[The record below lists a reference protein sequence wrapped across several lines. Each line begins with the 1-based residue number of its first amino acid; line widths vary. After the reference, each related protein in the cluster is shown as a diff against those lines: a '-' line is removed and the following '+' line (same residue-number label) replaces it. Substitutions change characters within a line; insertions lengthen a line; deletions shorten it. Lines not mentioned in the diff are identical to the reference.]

1 MIELSKKQIRALK
14 AIKRYKNFEKVLSKL
29 NYKLDDYIEF
39 QRLFPNSFDYMIFS
53 DNRFDNK
60 TTVELTEYAHSIIE
74 NKHRENFRFWF
85 PVIVSILALVVSII
99 RIFC

>member
-1 MIELSKKQIRALK
+1 MIELSKKQLKALK
-14 AIKRYKNFEKVLSKL
+14 TIKRYKNFEKVLRRF
-29 NYKLDDYIEF
+29 NYTLDDYLEF
-39 QRLFPNSFDYMIFS
+39 QCLFPNSFDYMIFS

-85 PVIVSILALVVSII
+85 PVIVSILALIVSVI
-99 RIFC
+99 RIFY